1 MIAARIHPSFL
12 FITRRPIPLKP
23 SLTTPDC
30 RRMVLSKIKWA
41 PEFPQAK
48 VSGGYAMNTE
58 NECGCRHGLS
68 RREVLLGGLAT
79 AVTAASGVTDSLAQ
93 PAAKTVVRA
102 IDVHAHYFPQAY
114 FDLFNTED
122 RRFNSEFR
130 MTAEGFFF
138 KTPSQSSGPL
148 PTKFIDLKQR
158 LADMDA
164 QGVTVHALSLTG
176 PMVYWPDGK
185 LSHELA
191 RTWNDAAVAAHQA
204 YPDRFVVLATLPML
218 DPDRAIDELNRASKL
233 PGVRGIYMG
242 TNVDGRDL
250 DDPLFEPIFA
260 RIEALDL
267 PVFLHPLA
275 PAVGGKRLQPY
286 SFPNLV
292 AFPFDSTVAAC
303 HLIFGGVMD
312 RHPKLQ
318 ITIPHAGG
326 VLPNL
331 IGRLDHG
338 WKVIPAAKSCAQTP
352 SAYLRR
358 FTYDMICHSKPLME
372 YIISQVGVDR
382 IMLGSDYC
390 FEVGYDQPVQVVDEL
405 HLNSEQRKMILGGT
419 AAKIL
424 KI

>member
-1 MIAARIHPSFL
+1 MKLDTGAGSTFTLNASSEAWNP
-12 FITRRPIPLKP
+12 
-23 SLTTPDC
+23 
-30 RRMVLSKIKWA
+30 
-41 PEFPQAK
+41 PEL
-48 VSGGYAMNTE
+48 G
-58 NECGCRHGLS
+58 CGCHHGLS
-68 RREVLLGGLAT
+68 RREVLQG
-79 AVTAASGVTDSLAQ
+79 SLAAAVAAVGGVKDALAE
-93 PAAKTVVRA
+93 PAARGAVKKSDVRA
-102 IDVHAHYFPQAY
+102 IDIHAHYYPQSY

-122 RRFNSEFR
+122 RRFNSEFH
-130 MTAEGFFF
+130 TIEQNFFF
-138 KTPSQSSGPL
+138 KTPSYSNGPL
-148 PTKFIDLKQR
+148 PMKFIDLKQR

-164 QGVTVHALSLTG
+164 QGVTVQALSLTG

-185 LSHELA
+185 LSLELA
-191 RTWNDAAVAAHQA
+191 RTWNDGAVAAHQA
-204 YPDRFVVLATLPML
+204 YPDRFVVLAILPML
-218 DPDRAIDELNRASKL
+218 DPDRAIDELNRVSKL

-292 AFPFDSTVAAC
+292 AFPFDTTIAAC

-318 ITIPHAGG
+318 VTLPHAGG

-338 WKVIPAAKSCAQTP
+338 WKVIAAAKRMAQTP
-352 SAYLRR
+352 SAYLQR
-358 FTYDMICHSKPLME
+358 FTYDMIAHSKPLMD
-372 YIISQVGVDR
+372 YIISQVGPDR

-390 FEVGYDQPVQVVDEL
+390 FEVGYDRPVQAVEEL
-405 HLNSEQRKMILGGT
+405 RLTSEQRKMILGGT

>member
-1 MIAARIHPSFL
+1 MKL
-12 FITRRPIPLKP
+12 
-23 SLTTPDC
+23 
-30 RRMVLSKIKWA
+30 
-41 PEFPQAK
+41 
-48 VSGGYAMNTE
+48 GN
-58 NECGCRHGLS
+58 GCRCHHGLS
-68 RREVLLGGLAT
+68 RREVLQGGLAA
-79 AVTAASGVTDSLAQ
+79 AVTAVGGMGDALAQ
-93 PAAKTVVRA
+93 PAAKTGMRA
-102 IDVHAHYFPQAY
+102 IDIHAHYYPQQY
-114 FDLFNTED
+114 FDLFNTQD

-138 KTPSQSSGPL
+138 KTPNYSNGPL

-164 QGVTVHALSLTG
+164 QGVAVHALSLTG
-176 PMVYWPDGK
+176 PMVYWSDGK
-185 LSHELA
+185 LSLELA
-191 RTWNDAAVAAHQA
+191 RTWNDGAIAAHQA

-218 DPDRAIDELNRASKL
+218 DPDRAVDELNRVSKL

-242 TNVDGRDL
+242 TNIDGRDL
-250 DDPLFEPIFA
+250 DDPLFEPIFT

-275 PAVGGKRLQPY
+275 PGVGGKRLQPY

-292 AFPFDSTVAAC
+292 AFPMDTTVAAC

-312 RHPKLQ
+312 RHPNLQ
-318 ITIPHAGG
+318 VTLPHAGG

-338 WKVIPAAKSCAQTP
+338 WKVIAAAKRSAQIP

-358 FTYDMICHSKPLME
+358 FTYDMITHSKPLME
-372 YIISQVGVDR
+372 YIISQVGADR

-390 FEVGYDQPVQVVDEL
+390 FEVGYDQPVQVVEEL